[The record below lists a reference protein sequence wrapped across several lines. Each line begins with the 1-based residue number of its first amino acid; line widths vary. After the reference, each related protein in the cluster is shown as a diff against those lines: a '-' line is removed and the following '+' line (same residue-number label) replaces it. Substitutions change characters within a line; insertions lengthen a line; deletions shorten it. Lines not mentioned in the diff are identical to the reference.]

1 MDIQHFQRFTTIDV
15 GRISGGLSC
24 GMMECRGERFR
35 FVLQRHFYFG
45 FVIHG
50 TASLAD
56 MKRNYAIEE
65 ADIFVLTPSMTAC
78 IEATDENCRISCIR
92 MSPDFFDTLCDGQP
106 TYNQLARFFSEA
118 RIPTARLEAAQCE
131 YLKKTVALFSGQLD
145 AFALNQEGII
155 RHLCSFYLLQVAN
168 ALYQESGKK
177 SECVARPNEIY
188 RRFKQLA
195 VENYRKRHGI
205 SFYACRLHIT
215 PTYLSRTVKAVT
227 GRTVHSI
234 ISELVYA
241 DAVKHLEC
249 TDMDIK
255 EIAEIL
261 GFADQSSF
269 GKFFLKRAGTPP
281 SKFRTRKRQA

>member
-1 MDIQHFQRFTTIDV
+1 MDIQHFQSFTTIDV

-24 GMMECRGERFR
+24 GIMECRGERFR

-56 MKRNYAIEE
+56 MKRSYAIEE

-106 TYNQLARFFSEA
+106 AYNQLARFFSEA
-118 RIPTARLEAAQCE
+118 RLPIVRLEAGQCE
-131 YLKKTVALFSGQLD
+131 YLKKTVALFSERLD

-168 ALYQESGKK
+168 ALYQEGQAAHHPHLPVADGKSRNRTDRPLNHIRTHLCGCRETSGMHGHGHQGNCRDIGLRRPVVFRKIL
-177 SECVARPNEIY
+177 SE
-188 RRFKQLA
+188 
-195 VENYRKRHGI
+195 
-205 SFYACRLHIT
+205 
-215 PTYLSRTVKAVT
+215 T
-227 GRTVHSI
+227 GRRV
-234 ISELVYA
+234 A
-241 DAVKHLEC
+241 LEVPH
-249 TDMDIK
+249 K
-255 EIAEIL
+255 KAASLNVSVIAKNCL
-261 GFADQSSF
+261 PLRRKQMH
-269 GKFFLKRAGTPP
+269 KPP
-281 SKFRTRKRQA
+281 NS